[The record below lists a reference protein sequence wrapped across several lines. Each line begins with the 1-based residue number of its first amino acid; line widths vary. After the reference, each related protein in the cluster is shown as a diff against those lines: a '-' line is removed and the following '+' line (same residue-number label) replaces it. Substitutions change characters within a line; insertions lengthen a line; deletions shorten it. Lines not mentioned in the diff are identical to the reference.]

1 MSDGLEQLRNI
12 GAQKIHEKTHIS
24 REHVQA
30 VLHETFDGLNKIQFL
45 GFISILEREYGVD
58 LKDLKAKGLS
68 HFDYIV
74 EEPIHVNTKV
84 FTQPRKKKY
93 YTYLYITLAVLVFIL
108 FSYYD
113 LFPSFGN
120 NSQVRHVDNKLIED
134 VKKNI
139 EPALNSISDSNYSDK
154 EETDDQQSDST
165 SVTLDISTPETSDTP
180 KVSEKSEISD
190 NTEATAAAE
199 SAEVVKSVKIMPKTK
214 VWMGYIDID
223 SEKKYQKTF
232 SDEFDLDTSKDWLL
246 LFGHGNIDI
255 EVNGELEKFN
265 TSQNLRFKYI
275 DGELTK
281 ITIKEFKEL
290 NKDSQW

>member
-45 GFISILEREYGVD
+45 GFISILEREYDVD

-93 YTYLYITLAVLVFIL
+93 YTYLYLTLAVLVFIA

-120 NSQVRHVDNKLIED
+120 NSQVRHVDNQLIED

-139 EPALNSISDSNYSDK
+139 EPALNTMSDSNYSD
-154 EETDDQQSDST
+154 EQDSDEQDTKNT
-165 SVTLDISTPETSDTP
+165 SVTLDISTSKVSDSTDSSDNSEAVETP
-180 KVSEKSEISD
+180 KAQE
-190 NTEATAAAE
+190 T
-199 SAEVVKSVKIMPKTK
+199 VKSVKIMPRTK
-214 VWMGYIDID
+214 VWMGYIDINED
-223 SEKKYQKTF
+223 KKYQKTF

-246 LFGHGNIDI
+246 LFGHGNLDI

>member
-1 MSDGLEQLRNI
+1 MSDGLEQLRNV
-12 GAQKIHEKTHIS
+12 GAQKIHERTHIS

-45 GFISILEREYGVD
+45 GFISILEREYDVN

-84 FTQPRKKKY
+84 FTKPRKKIY

-113 LFPSFGN
+113 LLPSFGN
-120 NSQVRHVDNKLIED
+120 DSQVRHVDNKLIED

-139 EPALNSISDSNYSDK
+139 EPALSDSNYLDEKDDK
-154 EETDDQQSDST
+154 SS
-165 SVTLDISTPETSDTP
+165 SITLDINSSEESNSSKISEKPEAMAAP
-180 KVSEKSEISD
+180 KV
-190 NTEATAAAE
+190 
-199 SAEVVKSVKIMPKTK
+199 AEVVKSVKVMPKTK
-214 VWMGYIDID
+214 VWMGYIDIKAD
-223 SEKKYQKTF
+223 KKYQKTF
-232 SDEFDLDTSKDWLL
+232 SDEFDLDTSKNWLL

>member
-1 MSDGLEQLRNI
+1 MSDGLEQLRSI

-58 LKDLKAKGLS
+58 LSDLRAKGLS
-68 HFDYIV
+68 HFDYVV

-84 FTQPRKKKY
+84 FTKPRKRKY
-93 YTYLYITLAVLVFIL
+93 YTYFYITLAIFIFFI

-113 LFPSFGN
+113 LFPSFN
-120 NSQVRHVDNKLIED
+120 NNNTDIKHVDNQLIEN

-139 EPALNSISDSNYSDK
+139 EPVLSESNDSD
-154 EETDDQQSDST
+154 EESSSSTKNT
-165 SVTLDISTPETSDTP
+165 SVTLSITPASTASEAKPEEEPSEQAKAETSL
-180 KVSEKSEISD
+180 KAVQEKRSL
-190 NTEATAAAE
+190 
-199 SAEVVKSVKIMPKTK
+199 KIIPRRK
-214 VWMGYIDID
+214 VWMGYIDIKAD
-223 SEKKYQKTF
+223 KKYQKSF
-232 SDEFDLDTSKDWLL
+232 KGEFDLDTSKDWLL
-246 LFGHGNIDI
+246 LFGHGKLDI
-255 EVNGELEKFN
+255 EVNGELRKFD
-265 TSQNLRFKYI
+265 TGQNMRFKYI
-275 DGELTK
+275 DGKLTK